1 MNTHSKTSTIIFR
14 GFLVLFSAAAFLLLN
29 ASLFPTSAGTQERI
43 LENRIPKDVP
53 IKIKIK
59 KEKELIFKDLK
70 SDKWVGELELELT
83 NTGDRPIYYLDLLLV
98 SDVTIGGSHFVFPLT
113 YGRDAL
119 GDIVSKATS
128 EDIPIKPGET
138 FVFKIHPGQIS
149 AWEKEVRGGKHAD
162 AGSLQ
167 IKLETLSF
175 GDGTGL
181 FGNSGTAYPQAR
193 T

>member
-1 MNTHSKTSTIIFR
+1 M
-14 GFLVLFSAAAFLLLN
+14 
-29 ASLFPTSAGTQERI
+29 PE
-43 LENRIPKDVP
+43 DVP

-59 KEKELIFKDLK
+59 KEKELIFKDMK
-70 SDKWVGELELELT
+70 SEKWVRELELEVT

-98 SDVTIGGSHFVFPLT
+98 SDVTIGGSHFVFPLA

-119 GDIVSKATS
+119 GNIISKATS

-138 FVFKIHPGQIS
+138 LVFKIHPGQIS
-149 AWEKEVRGGKHAD
+149 AWEKDVRGGKHAD

-181 FGNSGTAYPQAR
+181 FGNSGTPYPLAR
-193 T
+193 REQSSVNKGEALPKKLDLSPRPPVSTYLIRC